1 MAERDAFGREKDENT
16 FQGLGWTSSG
26 ETRSTD
32 TPVPVSRETLP
43 GMDADVN
50 HDGIPGS
57 HAPPPRAYADRPQSS
72 GGGMPDDGRVDLGPL
87 ATVAKVV
94 FRRLLPFAVV
104 LAILGGVG
112 AGIVGAISDAVDD
125 IETSSPEF
133 PQAPVIDPEI
143 GQGADDE
150 PSGAA
155 VEQDVTPPAEPA
167 GPPEGLQRGSL
178 LLASNFAAVKAKMR
192 TGRYGRLKNLS
203 IRPERVNAQFV
214 TEDGQ
219 LRNVTFLPGGQVE
232 AGSLSGSGFGSLPT
246 LAIGPINSAAPYRM
260 ARSAAGRLKRDDTAV
275 NYVVY
280 YGEDFVGDLV
290 WGVYMKNG
298 EIFQGDTRGRILR
311 QIG

>member
-1 MAERDAFGREKDENT
+1 MGERDAFGREKDENT

-72 GGGMPDDGRVDLGPL
+72 GGGMPDDGRIDLGPL
-87 ATVAKVV
+87 ARIGRAV
-94 FRRLLPFAVV
+94 FRRLLP
-104 LAILGGVG
+104 LAIVVALVGGVG

-125 IETSSPEF
+125 IDVASPEF
-133 PQAPVIDPEI
+133 PQAPVIDPGA
-143 GQGADDE
+143 GQETDDAGDE
-150 PSGAA
+150 AA
-155 VEQDVTPPAEPA
+155 QAGVEGEETTPA
-167 GPPEGLQRGSL
+167 GPVEGLQPGSL

-214 TEDGQ
+214 TKGGQ
-219 LRNVTFLPGGQVE
+219 IRNVTFGPGGRVDE
-232 AGSLSGSGFGSLPT
+232 GSLSGSGFGSLPT
-246 LAIGPINSAAPYRM
+246 IPIGPMNSAAPFRM
-260 ARSAAGRLKRDDTAV
+260 ARSAAGRLKRPDTAV
-275 NYVVY
+275 GYVVY
-280 YGEDFVGDLV
+280 FGEDFVGDIV
-290 WGVYMKNG
+290 WGVYMKDG
-298 EIFQGDTRGRILR
+298 EIFQGDTRGKILR
-311 QIG
+311 QVS